1 MKWIMAM
8 VAVLALPGL
17 AFGAASM
24 TLTEHGGSA
33 TTAEIGT
40 SAGTI
45 VIDLQVDF
53 DDTLGCAAF
62 SLALR
67 ESPGTVFDIT
77 GRAAAGPL
85 VGNFTPTTADAT
97 LLPVSVDTTT
107 VNELGGIHSSGA
119 WAYTG
124 SDQVFLELTLSYP
137 AGLTLGNKYTVY
149 PGPTNP
155 ALPFLISVKDNTGL
169 ANQTPLTTA
178 GIEIT
183 VVPEPASILLLVG
196 ALPFLRRRRSA

>member
-40 SAGTI
+40 LAGTI
-45 VIDLQVDF
+45 VIDLNVDF
-53 DDTLGCAAF
+53 DDTLGCDGF
-62 SLALR
+62 NLALR
-67 ESPGTVFDIT
+67 ETTGTVFEVT
-77 GRAAAGPL
+77 ARSSPL
-85 VGNFTPTTADAT
+85 TDFSPMTADGT
-97 LLPVSVDTTT
+97 LLDYAVEDIFSMG
-107 VNELGGIHSSGA
+107 NLGGERSSAGT
-119 WAYTG
+119 WAHTG

-137 AGLTLGNKYTVY
+137 AGLTLGNTYTIN
-149 PGPTNP
+149 PGRTNKVI
-155 ALPFLISVKDNTGL
+155 ATTVSVKDNTGL
-169 ANQTPLTTA
+169 VDQTPLGLN
-178 GIEIT
+178 GIDIT
-183 VVPEPASILLLVG
+183 VVPEPASMLLMVG